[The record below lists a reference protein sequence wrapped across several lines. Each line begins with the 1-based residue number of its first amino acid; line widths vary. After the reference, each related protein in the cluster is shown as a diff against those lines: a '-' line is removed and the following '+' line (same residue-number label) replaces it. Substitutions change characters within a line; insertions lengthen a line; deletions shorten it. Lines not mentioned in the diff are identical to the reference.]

1 MIGGLIR
8 LISDSGFF
16 IFQIMIDQ
24 APNYFLKTVAVQMC
38 TFWNDQWQLAM
49 SKLAL
54 QCSLIFL
61 CLHR

>member
-8 LISDSGFF
+8 LISDSGYF

-24 APNYFLKTVAVQMC
+24 APNYFLKTVAFQMC

-54 QCSLIFL
+54 
-61 CLHR
+61 